1 MQHCSFVFFS
11 YLMMSKVKKS
21 AAQKQREYRA
31 RRDSDHQRR
40 AQYLEKERSSWAK
53 KKADKKWQPMAS
65 LSEHDKCSRRRKN
78 GEAQARYRHH
88 VASAAACTP
97 PATPSA
103 SVQDLH
109 VGSVRESP

>member
-1 MQHCSFVFFS
+1 
-11 YLMMSKVKKS
+11 MMSKVKKS

-31 RRDSDHQRR
+31 RQDSDHQRR

-65 LSEHDKCSRRRKN
+65 LSEDKCSRRRKN